1 LGEKNNDI
9 ELTEAYKTEATRI
22 GSAALATNIRNHVQV
37 AEMEVDWATE
47 RLIRSALC
55 ALILAMLRF
64 LKCNTE
70 EIGEF
75 AVLCLLRLTNVYC
88 ERNTTGVRLHWRIG
102 IFDCLASLL
111 STVAVKPT
119 FFVGEKRQVITFCRV
134 SFRAIK
140 DRNIC
145 IRRSR
150 AREQLATLI
159 L

>member
-55 ALILAMLRF
+55 ALILAMLRL
-64 LKCNTE
+64 LKCDTE

-75 AVLCLLRLTNVYC
+75 HGHPNHVSSDFGPGQILRDL
-88 ERNTTGVRLHWRIG
+88 VRRAPFPHCHHREHSTP
-102 IFDCLASLL
+102 FDQHLL
-111 STVAVKPT
+111 SDP
-119 FFVGEKRQVITFCRV
+119 QNRV
-134 SFRAIK
+134 TSNQTAIK
-140 DRNIC
+140 VIDGAVEVVSEGHWKRF
-145 IRRSR
+145 
-150 AREQLATLI
+150 TP
-159 L
+159 